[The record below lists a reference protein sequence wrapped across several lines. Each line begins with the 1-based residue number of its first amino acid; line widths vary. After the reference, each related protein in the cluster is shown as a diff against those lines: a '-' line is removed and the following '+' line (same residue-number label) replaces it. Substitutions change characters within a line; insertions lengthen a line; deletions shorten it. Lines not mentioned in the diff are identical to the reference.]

1 MTGGTINPMLAD
13 LALILIVAGAVTIIF
28 KALKQPLVLGYI
40 IAGIFTGPY
49 ISFIPTATQVTNVE
63 FWGKIGM
70 IFLLFGL
77 GLEFSLKKLKKV
89 GGPGFITVFS
99 EAVMMFAMGFLVG
112 RVLGW
117 GWVTS
122 LFLGA
127 MLSISST
134 SIIIKAF
141 GDLGISGKKSS
152 QLVFGTLICEDLI
165 AILLLVMLPAI
176 VVGKTFNGS
185 ELFNKAFFIGLFLV
199 LWFTFGIYFIPTV
212 YRKLRKLM
220 TDETLIV
227 VSLGLC
233 LLMVVITVNAN
244 ISEALGAFVMGSILS
259 GTIQRDKI
267 IQLTKPIKDFF
278 GAIFFVSVGML
289 VDPSVLLHYW
299 PHILLITLTVITMKP
314 LSATIG
320 YLFSG
325 QTLKIAITSGMC
337 LCQIG
342 EFSYIIATMGR
353 SLDVTPPYLYPVIVT
368 VSILTTFVTPYWIKL
383 GEPAFNFVYA
393 HARPQWRDVI
403 DRFGTG
409 RQTLDRQTEWHK
421 LIKSYLLRVSLYS
434 AWLFFVFIFFTRF
447 VNPLIA
453 SYIGVTRWSALLM
466 FGATVSAMAPFLWA
480 LLRRKDSAGVYDKIW
495 EDKKFAR
502 GPLLFMRAFK
512 YIIAIIAISVP
523 ASIYITKSLGAI
535 IVICAVVIICVVM
548 SKKIKGYYG
557 RIENHFLT
565 NLHSEGGRSFVIPRD
580 IADEMHIDKCSV
592 GPNSFAAG
600 KTIGEIHRE
609 KDTGAL
615 VIQILRGASIID
627 LPPKE
632 QILYPADSVILLG
645 SDTQIKSFSALAE
658 DNITVP
664 EDDNNP
670 DRIEMK
676 LFQFTMKGDSPLLG
690 QQANITAIREKF
702 KVLIVG
708 VEKRD
713 DDDFLRPTS
722 SIIIEAGDTIWV
734 VGSKKN
740 VEACFNIT

>member
-1 MTGGTINPMLAD
+1 MTGGAINPMLAD
-13 LALILIVAGAVTIIF
+13 LALILIVAGIVTIVF
-28 KALKQPLVLGYI
+28 KALKQPIVLGYI

-49 ISFIPTATQVTNVE
+49 IASFPTATQISSIE

-77 GLEFSLKKLKKV
+77 GLEFSFKKLKKV

-112 RVLGW
+112 RLIGW

-141 GDLGISGKKSS
+141 DDLGISGKKSS

-176 VVGKTFNGS
+176 VVGKTFNGA
-185 ELFNKAFFIGLFLV
+185 ELIDKAFFIGLFLV

-212 YRKLRKLM
+212 YKKLRKLL
-220 TDETLIV
+220 TDETLII

-267 IQLTKPIKDFF
+267 IKLTKPIKDFF

-289 VDPSVLLHYW
+289 VDPSVVLHYW

-325 QTLKIAITSGMC
+325 QTLKIALTGGMC

-383 GEPAFNFVYA
+383 GEPVYSFIYS
-393 HARPQWRDVI
+393 HAKPQWRIVI
-403 DRFGTG
+403 ERLGTG
-409 RQTLDRQTEWHK
+409 RQTLNRETEWRK
-421 LIKSYLLRVSLYS
+421 LIRSYSLRVILYS
-434 AWLFFVFIFFTRF
+434 AWLFFIFLFFTRF
-447 VNPLIA
+447 VNPFLA
-453 SYIGVTRWSALLM
+453 GYIGVTRWTAVLM
-466 FGATVSAMAPFLWA
+466 FIITIGAMTPFLWG
-480 LLRRKDSAGVYDKIW
+480 LLRRKSEDGAFDKIW
-495 EDKKFAR
+495 DDKKFAR
-502 GPLLFMRAFK
+502 GPLLFMRALK
-512 YIIAIIAISVP
+512 YIIAIIAVSVP

-535 IVICAVVIICVVM
+535 ILICAVVILYVEI
-548 SKKIKGYYG
+548 SKKVKKYYAKM
-557 RIENHFLT
+557 ENRFLT
-565 NLHSEGGRSFVIPRD
+565 NLHSEGGHSFVIPKD
-580 IADEMHIDKCSV
+580 IAEEMHIDKCEV
-592 GPNSFAAG
+592 EPNSYAAG
-600 KTIGEIHRE
+600 KTIGEIHRD

-615 VIQILRGASIID
+615 VIQIIRGSKTID

-632 QILYPADSVILLG
+632 QVLYPEDSLILLG
-645 SDTQIKSFSALAE
+645 SDEQIKSFSFISSNDRAILQDDE
-658 DNITVP
+658 DR
-664 EDDNNP
+664 ES
-670 DRIEMK
+670 IEMK
-676 LFQFTMKGDSPLLG
+676 LLQFTLDETSCFVG
-690 QQANITAIREKF
+690 QPANITSIRDKF
-702 KVLIVG
+702 GVLIVG
-708 VEKRD
+708 VEKSSD
-713 DDDFLRPTS
+713 NGFLRPTS
-722 SIIIEAGDTIWV
+722 SITMEKGDTVWV

-740 VEACFNIT
+740 VEACFNLA

>member
-13 LALILIVAGAVTIIF
+13 LALILIVAGVVTIIF

-49 ISFIPTATQVTNVE
+49 ISFIPTATQVSNVE

-77 GLEFSLKKLKKV
+77 GLEFSFKKLKKV

-141 GDLGISGKKSS
+141 GDLGLSGKKSS

-185 ELFNKAFFIGLFLV
+185 ELINKAFFIGLFLV

-212 YRKLRKLM
+212 YRKLRKLLS
-220 TDETLIV
+220 DETLIV

-259 GTIQRDKI
+259 GTMQRDKI

-299 PHILLITLTVITMKP
+299 PHILLITVTVITMKP

-325 QTLKIAITSGMC
+325 QTFKIALTSGMC

-383 GEPAFNFVYA
+383 GEPAYNFIYA
-393 HARPQWRDVI
+393 HAKPQWRTVI
-403 DRFGTG
+403 ERLGTG
-409 RQTLDRQTEWHK
+409 KQTLNRETEWRK
-421 LIKSYLLRVSLYS
+421 LIRSYSLRVILYS
-434 AWLFFVFIFFTRF
+434 AWLFFVFVFFTRF
-447 VNPLIA
+447 ANPFIA
-453 SYIGVTRWSALLM
+453 SYIGVTRWTSLLM
-466 FGATVSAMAPFLWA
+466 FAITVGAMTPFLWG
-480 LLRRKDSAGVYDKIW
+480 LLRRKDNEGAFDKIW

-502 GPLLFMRAFK
+502 GPLLFMRVFK
-512 YIIAIIAISVP
+512 YIIAIIAVSVP
-523 ASIYITKSLGAI
+523 ASIYITRSTGAI
-535 IVICAVVIICVVM
+535 IVICAIVIIYVEV
-548 SKKIKGYYG
+548 SKKIKGYYSK
-557 RIENHFLT
+557 IENRFLT
-565 NLHSEGGRSFVIPRD
+565 NLQSEGGRSFAIPKD
-580 IADEMHIDKCSV
+580 MAEEMHIDKCKV
-592 GPNSFAAG
+592 EPNSFAAG
-600 KTIGEIHRE
+600 RSIGEIHRE

-615 VIQILRGASIID
+615 VIQIIRGAVTID
-627 LPPKE
+627 LPAKE
-632 QILYPADSVILLG
+632 QVLYPEDSVILLG
-645 SDTQIKSFSALAE
+645 SDEQIKSFSTLSDNEPSIVQNE
-658 DNITVP
+658 D
-664 EDDNNP
+664 NP

-676 LFQFTMKGDSPLLG
+676 LFQFTLGEKSQMVG
-690 QQANITAIREKF
+690 QQANITSVREKF

-708 VEKRD
+708 VEKKEGN
-713 DDDFLRPTS
+713 DFLRPTS
-722 SIIIEAGDTIWV
+722 SIMLEEGDTVWV

-740 VEACFNIT
+740 VEACFNLA

>member
-13 LALILIVAGAVTIIF
+13 LALILIVAGVVTIIF

-49 ISFIPTATQVTNVE
+49 ITFLPTATQISNVE

-77 GLEFSLKKLKKV
+77 GLEFSFKKLKKV

-141 GDLGISGKKSS
+141 GDLGIAGKKSS

-176 VVGKTFNGS
+176 VVGKTFNGT
-185 ELFNKAFFIGLFLV
+185 ELLNKAFFIGLFLV
-199 LWFTFGIYFIPTV
+199 LWFTFGIYFIPTI
-212 YRKLRKLM
+212 YRKLKKLL

-325 QTLKIAITSGMC
+325 QTFKIALTSGMC

-383 GEPAFNFVYA
+383 GEPAYNFIYG
-393 HARPQWRDVI
+393 HSKPQWRTVI
-403 DRFGTG
+403 DRLGTG
-409 RQTLDRQTEWHK
+409 NQTLNRQTEWQK
-421 LIKSYLLRVSLYS
+421 LIRSYLMRVIIYS
-434 AWLFFVFIFFTRF
+434 AWLFCVFLIFTRF
-447 VNPLIA
+447 VNPFLA
-453 SYIGVTRWSALLM
+453 TYIGVSRWTALLM
-466 FGATVSAMAPFLWA
+466 FGITVGAMAPFLWA
-480 LLRRKDSAGVYDKIW
+480 LLRRKGEDGAFEKIW
-495 EDKKFAR
+495 ADKKFAR
-502 GPLLFMRAFK
+502 GPLLFMRVFK
-512 YIIAIIAISVP
+512 YIIAIIAVSVP

-535 IVICAVVIICVVM
+535 IVICAVVIIYIEI
-548 SKKIKGYYG
+548 SKKVKQYYAK
-557 RIENHFLT
+557 IENRFLT
-565 NLHSEGGRSFVIPRD
+565 NLHSEGGRSFAIPKEM
-580 IADEMHIDKCSV
+580 AEEMHIDKCIV
-592 GPNSFAAG
+592 GPNSYAVG
-600 KTIGEIHRE
+600 KSIGEIHRE

-615 VIQILRGASIID
+615 VIQVVRGNMIID
-627 LPPKE
+627 LPAKE

-645 SDTQIKSFSALAE
+645 SDAQIKSFSEIAE
-658 DNITVP
+658 NEISEAEEENGADK
-664 EDDNNP
+664 
-670 DRIEMK
+670 IEMK
-676 LFQFTMKGDSPLLG
+676 LFQFTMDEKSPLLG
-690 QQANITAIREKF
+690 QPANITSVREKF
-702 KVLIVG
+702 GVLIVG
-708 VEKRD
+708 VEKSD
-713 DDDFLRPTS
+713 ASGFMRPTS
-722 SIIIEAGDTIWV
+722 SITIESGDTVWV

-740 VEACFNIT
+740 VKACFNLA